1 MILTVKPIEKSELRI
16 LYICS
21 TKEIEQVMDEAEGFD
36 MQYISSDDGVHAEDD
51 DPFLLSFIYTN

>member
-21 TKEIEQVMDEAEGFD
+21 TKDIEQVMDEAEGFD

>member
-1 MILTVKPIEKSELRI
+1 MILTVRPIEKTELRI

-21 TKEIEQVMDEAEGFD
+21 LKNIDEVMREAEVFD
-36 MQYISSDDGVHAEDD
+36 MEYMSSDDGVHAEDD

>member
-21 TKEIEQVMDEAEGFD
+21 TKEIGQVMDEAEGFD
-36 MQYISSDDGVHAEDD
+36 MQYISSDDGIHAEDD

>member
-21 TKEIEQVMDEAEGFD
+21 TKEIERVMDEAEGFD

>member
-1 MILTVKPIEKSELRI
+1 MILTVKPLEKSELRI

-21 TKEIEQVMDEAEGFD
+21 VKDIDEVMIEAEGFD
-36 MQYISSDDGVHAEDD
+36 MKYMSSDDGVHADDD

>member
-36 MQYISSDDGVHAEDD
+36 MQYISSDDGIHAEDD